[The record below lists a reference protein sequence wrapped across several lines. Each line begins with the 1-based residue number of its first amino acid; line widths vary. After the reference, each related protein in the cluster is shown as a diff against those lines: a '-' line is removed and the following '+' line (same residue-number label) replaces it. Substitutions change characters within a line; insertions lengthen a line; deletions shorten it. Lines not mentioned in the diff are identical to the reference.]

1 MRLIGKPC
9 IAWLLLIIAGTA
21 GAGGPYPS
29 QTGISASAD
38 NAATAGSNPA
48 GMTRFDSRNMRFEL
62 LGFFSDNTFEG
73 QIGGAGPT
81 FRSDD
86 ESSTIVPS
94 ANVVLPFRDN
104 WWFGFTILGSGF
116 SDDFGDWIGR
126 YFIKEYEL
134 IYLSAFPSLATKLT
148 DKLSV
153 AGSLAI
159 TYSSYTQVKAV
170 PNVDDPLQDGRL
182 DIEADGFTVGFSL
195 SGLYE
200 FSDRTRFG
208 LVYRSELDPSLEG
221 NAEFS
226 GLTPTTEAILDA
238 AGLLNATVDVKS
250 RTPQAVNAGI
260 YHEFAD
266 TGALTFDAIWVD
278 FSEFRL
284 SEIYVNGDQIIE
296 TNPIYDDIL
305 AFSAGYSRP
314 LGDRWRIGFGA
325 MFIDDMIED
334 DNRTITL
341 RLDSMWSAGIGLEWR
356 WKDDRTISASL
367 NYLEMDEAPTTSPS
381 LPVVGSITGRFTDR
395 QTIWLLVGMSL
406 GDGPR

>member
-1 MRLIGKPC
+1 MIRALC
-9 IAWLLLIIAGTA
+9 TTSLLLIVTA
-21 GAGGPYPS
+21 AAYAGGPYPS

-73 QIGGAGPT
+73 QIGGTGAT
-81 FRSDD
+81 FRSED

-94 ANVVLPFRDN
+94 GNVVLPFRDN

-159 TYSSYTQVKAV
+159 TYSNYTQVKAV

-226 GLTPTTEAILDA
+226 GLTPTTEAILEA
-238 AGLLNATVDVKS
+238 AGLLNASVDVKS
-250 RTPQAVNAGI
+250 RTPQAANAGI

-356 WKDDRTISASL
+356 WKDNRTISASL

-381 LPVVGSITGRFTDR
+381 IPVVGSIAGRFTDR
-395 QTIWLLVGMSL
+395 QTIWLEVGMSL
-406 GDGPR
+406 GSGPR